1 MLEQNKKRVLGD
13 SDKTANAEICYLV
26 TVGCST
32 GAGKQQR
39 ENRTLQLF
47 TYLPQKV
54 PEGAT

>member
-1 MLEQNKKRVLGD
+1 MLEQKKRVLGD
-13 SDKTANAEICYLV
+13 SDKTANAEICHLV